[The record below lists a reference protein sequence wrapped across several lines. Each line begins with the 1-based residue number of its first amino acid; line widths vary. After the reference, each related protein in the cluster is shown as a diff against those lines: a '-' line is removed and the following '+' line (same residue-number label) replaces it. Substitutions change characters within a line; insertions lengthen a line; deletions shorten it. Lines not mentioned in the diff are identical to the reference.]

1 MPRVLVVSVGGVRE
15 VEWRGKLVR
24 TGIWKT
30 PVGDRPVRVETINL
44 AGDDQGDRTV
54 HGGAD
59 KAVYAYA
66 AEDYRAWEGE
76 LGSTP
81 EPGTFGENLTTI
93 GIDLGR
99 ALIGERWRVGTAVLE
114 VTQPRFPC
122 YKLGIRMG
130 DAEFPARFARSLRL
144 GAYLRVLHAGDVRA
158 GDEIAVLSRPGH
170 DWSIGEVARI
180 GVFERERLC
189 ELLELET
196 LGSHM
201 MEAVRRRCAG
211 RGGAGR
217 VASG

>member
-1 MPRVLVVSVGGVRE
+1 MAVNVGGVRE
-15 VEWRGKLVR
+15 VEWRGKRVR

-30 PVGDRPVRVETINL
+30 PVGGRPVRVEGINL
-44 AGDDQGDRTV
+44 AGDDQADRTV

-76 LGSTP
+76 LGATP
-81 EPGTFGENLTTI
+81 EPGTFGENLTTS

-99 ALIGERWRVGTAVLE
+99 ALIGERWRIGTAVLE

-130 DAEFPARFARSLRL
+130 DAEFPARFARALRL
-144 GAYLRVLHAGDVRA
+144 GAYLRVLEGGDVRA
-158 GDEIAVLSRPGH
+158 GDEIIVVSRPAH
-170 DWSIGEVARI
+170 HWTILEVARI
-180 GVFERERLC
+180 GVFEQERLC
-189 ELLELET
+189 ELLELEA

-201 MEAVRRRCAG
+201 MERVRRRSAD
-211 RGGAGR
+211 RSGAGP
-217 VASG
+217 VIGG